1 MLDYFISFLFILVVV
16 ALFLGVAVIF
26 GGMNEDVR
34 NSFRFFYEELPDKRF
49 RPNPK
54 TKDGKK
60 ARENAR
66 KQRIRSVVRFQSDK
80 PVTETVVLVQKI
92 DERRRVVNH
101 AGRTFIYDPYF
112 ELVFE
117 TKEGDSIRLV
127 TSRAVFKEIP
137 FKQRGALTYQGTD
150 FIRFRFGEI
159 DITE

>member
-1 MLDYFISFLFILVVV
+1 MLDYFISFLFILVFV
-16 ALFLGVAVIF
+16 AVFLGVAVIL
-26 GGMNEDVR
+26 GGKNPEIRDY
-34 NSFRFFYEELPDKRF
+34 FRFFYEEDSERRF
-49 RPNPK
+49 RPDPK
-54 TKDGKK
+54 TKSGKK

-80 PVTETVVLVQKI
+80 PVTQTVVLVQKV
-92 DERRRVVNH
+92 DERRRVVNS

-117 TKEGDSIRLV
+117 TEEGEPIRLV

-137 FKQRGALTYQGTD
+137 FKQRGALTYKGTD
-150 FIRFRFGEI
+150 FLRFRFGDV